1 MSLRIHFQDLP
12 HSDSIKDECERRVGD
27 IETEFPETSKIEV
40 TVSHAKGEHETH
52 VHITGKELELAASAR
67 NRELLG
73 ALEEAFDKLHR
84 QLRKHHDKQIFGR
97 RRDGK
102 SSRHADSS

>member
-1 MSLRIHFQDLP
+1 MSLRIHFQDTPPADEL
-12 HSDSIKDECERRVGD
+12 KDECERRVG
-27 IETEFPETSKIEV
+27 ELEAEFPETSKFEV
-40 TVSHAKGEHETH
+40 TLAHAKGEHETH
-52 VHITGKELELAASAR
+52 VHITGKDLEFAASGR

-73 ALEEAFDKLHR
+73 ALEEAFEKLHR

-102 SSRHADSS
+102 TSRHS

>member
-12 HSDSIKDECERRVGD
+12 HTDAIKDECERRVGA
-27 IETEFPETSKIEV
+27 IETEFPETSKFEV
-40 TVSHAKGEHETH
+40 TLSHAKGEHEMH
-52 VHITGKELELAASAR
+52 VHITGKELEFAARAR
-67 NRELLG
+67 SRELLS
-73 ALEEAFDKLHR
+73 AIEEAFDKLHR

-102 SSRHADSS
+102 SSRRSSSS